1 MGFMVK
7 NSHILQLLGVNE
19 CFNMCSHLVLV
30 GLGLGDRL
38 AIVGIPRGGTFGKA
52 LALTILNHIDT
63 LKEGSAV
70 YLQKKKQYLGVGLQ
84 EGANRV
90 PVTCCLRF
98 LIRDQGDHCEVCLT
112 TEKSGQ

>member
-19 CFNMCSHLVLV
+19 CFNTCSHLVLV
-30 GLGLGDRL
+30 GLGLGNRL

-63 LKEGSAV
+63 LKDGSAV
-70 YLQKKKQYLGVGLQ
+70 YLQQQNNTWVLACKKEQIEFPSHV
-84 EGANRV
+84 A
-90 PVTCCLRF
+90 
-98 LIRDQGDHCEVCLT
+98 
-112 TEKSGQ
+112 SGS